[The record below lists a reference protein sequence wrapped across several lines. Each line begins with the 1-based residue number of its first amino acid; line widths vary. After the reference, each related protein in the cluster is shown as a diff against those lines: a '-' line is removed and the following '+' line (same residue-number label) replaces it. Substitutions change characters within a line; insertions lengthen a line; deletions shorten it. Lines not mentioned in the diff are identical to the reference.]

1 MATLLRQMFFFTP
14 LCVLMMTLHGW
25 SAFCDPYIDR
35 VVEVHFGEDHD
46 PAFGD
51 VSKVLGPPCAY
62 GSQGLGGS
70 TDVLNLGIGGWVT
83 VEFTD
88 NVIYDGRGVDFT
100 VFENPFYIG
109 GDFTKVYL
117 EPGYVYVS
125 SDGDH
130 FTSFT
135 ANYTPSVPPL
145 PGGDDNPEHYH
156 NFAGIRPVFSNPSN
170 GIDPLNP
177 AVSGG
182 DPFDLADIKDT
193 AASHGVDLQNIRFIK
208 IQDVRHRIDKDCD
221 GDIIPGTSST
231 LENGFDLD
239 AIAAIHSKPPARVSA
254 VGHVWSLY
262 E

>member
-1 MATLLRQMFFFTP
+1 MASLLRQICFFTP
-14 LCVLMMTLHGW
+14 FYVLIMMLHGG
-25 SAFCDPYIDR
+25 SAFCDPYIYR

-51 VSKVLGPPCAY
+51 VSKVPGPPCAY

-70 TDVLNLGIGGWVT
+70 TDVLNLGIGGWVI

-88 NVIYDGRGVDFT
+88 NVIYDGTGVDFV

-117 EPGYVYVS
+117 EPGFVYVS
-125 SDGDH
+125 SDGDNY
-130 FTSFT
+130 TSFT
-135 ANYTPSVPPL
+135 ANYTPPDPPL
-145 PGGDDNPEHYH
+145 PNGDDNPEHYH
-156 NFAGIRPVFSNPSN
+156 NFAGIMPVFSNPSN

-177 AVSGG
+177 SVSGG
-182 DPFDLADIKDT
+182 DPFDLADLQDS

-208 IQDVRHRIDKDCD
+208 IQDVRRRIDKDCD
-221 GDIIPGTSST
+221 GDIIPGTSSP
-231 LENGFDLD
+231 LVNGFDLD
-239 AIAAIHSKPPARVSA
+239 AIAAIHSKPPSRVSA
-254 VGHVWSLY
+254 TGHVWSLY